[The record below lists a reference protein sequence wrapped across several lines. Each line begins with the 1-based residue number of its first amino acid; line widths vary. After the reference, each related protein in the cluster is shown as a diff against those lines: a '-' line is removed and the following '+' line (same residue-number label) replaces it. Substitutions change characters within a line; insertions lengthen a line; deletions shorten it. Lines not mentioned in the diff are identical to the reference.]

1 MLLSTATLYLDW
13 LSNNPESETLISD
26 NKTVEKQKKLQ
37 EAEAIDVDQLFKKV
51 VNENSYHDFE
61 IIYKHYYDYL
71 CHYAWKFV
79 NEKELAEEVVSEVF
93 YKLWK
98 NKKKIKV
105 KTSFRSYLFI
115 AVRNQSFDYLR
126 KIRKVNYIDD
136 TEAIKSKIV
145 DRHSPLE
152 EAIFNEIYL
161 NLEKAIENLP
171 QQCRLIFRMSRDEG
185 LRYRE
190 IANQLNI
197 SIKTVETQMGR
208 ALKRLRKVIQ

>member
-1 MLLSTATLYLDW
+1 MLLSTVTLYLDW
-13 LSNNPESETLISD
+13 SLNNPD
-26 NKTVEKQKKLQ
+26 
-37 EAEAIDVDQLFKKV
+37 AEAISAGKQTFDKHNELQHDEINADRLFEKV
-51 VNENSYHDFE
+51 VNENSYRDFE
-61 IIYKHYYDYL
+61 TIYKHYYDYL

-79 NEKELAEEVVSEVF
+79 GEKELAEEVVSEVF

-126 KIRKVNYIDD
+126 KTRKVNYIDD
-136 TEAIKSKIV
+136 TEAIRSKNV
-145 DRHSPLE
+145 DHHSPLE
-152 EAIFNEIYL
+152 ETIFNEIYH

-185 LRYRE
+185 LRYKE

-208 ALKRLRKVIQ
+208 ALKKLRKAIQ